1 MFVKNLTNNLKIEF
15 SRTNILNLLKT
26 AIVFL
31 VASLLVWLLF
41 FRSFRTA
48 ALMNIADLNR
58 EYTKQTELIA
68 DSMDNMVKT
77 FGTHVFQS
85 DSCKVLRSHIQ
96 HHSNDIIYALRELS
110 EYASSSQFIES
121 INIYDPFLDKV
132 YTTDP
137 RYLSV
142 DGVSPDEITD
152 FDVRDTYNSFDNKS
166 YIKSIFHRNEENGHI
181 DGLYYLFFDTYH
193 MTDPDSCLMILNINP
208 KWYLGNLI
216 EMQPYQRIML
226 FDNNDRLIYS
236 SIPDIDSVLNAITKE
251 EGDGYTVARM
261 DGRKEIIF
269 LSDFQPLDFKL
280 LTLVDE
286 KECLTHLYTLR
297 HTVTGIFILI
307 GFTLLLSTFIIFL
320 FVYNPYKRMKNKL
333 NIITS
338 ENEDG
343 SKLSEDE
350 ILTQL
355 IDENATHKIV
365 SDFGNLLEGEIDTL
379 EGFKPPYVLGITAMK
394 DEERLSSLLSA
405 YSVEYVITDYRHTGL
420 VFLSSIRNSV
430 SPVNVDYMVANGCFL
445 AITHR
450 YEDLS
455 STPVR
460 FRRLCDLFS
469 VRFSLENILTFEEE
483 IDGRSDDMTSAEAD
497 LNTLFTSLKNRKSE
511 EAMKAYSDFFDSFVQ
526 LDGVS
531 IRHLLK
537 NLEIEIDKQSR
548 EQNLDI
554 NEALPDV
561 DELLEK
567 ASSMKDLEDTYLPY
581 IIQIEESYKMKKKAS
596 DSRIAIQI
604 ENILDSNYRR
614 NDFTTIEL
622 SEIIGKNLNYLSKVY
637 KDTYGISITNSI
649 MKKRAETAKTL
660 LLTTDANV
668 EDIAIK
674 LGFENVKYF
683 YVIFKKYVGITPL
696 QYRKQKEA

>member
-1 MFVKNLTNNLKIEF
+1 
-15 SRTNILNLLKT
+15 
-26 AIVFL
+26 
-31 VASLLVWLLF
+31 
-41 FRSFRTA
+41 
-48 ALMNIADLNR
+48 
-58 EYTKQTELIA
+58 
-68 DSMDNMVKT
+68 
-77 FGTHVFQS
+77 
-85 DSCKVLRSHIQ
+85 
-96 HHSNDIIYALRELS
+96 
-110 EYASSSQFIES
+110 
-121 INIYDPFLDKV
+121 
-132 YTTDP
+132 
-137 RYLSV
+137 
-142 DGVSPDEITD
+142 
-152 FDVRDTYNSFDNKS
+152 
-166 YIKSIFHRNEENGHI
+166 
-181 DGLYYLFFDTYH
+181 
-193 MTDPDSCLMILNINP
+193 
-208 KWYLGNLI
+208 
-216 EMQPYQRIML
+216 
-226 FDNNDRLIYS
+226 
-236 SIPDIDSVLNAITKE
+236 
-251 EGDGYTVARM
+251 
-261 DGRKEIIF
+261 
-269 LSDFQPLDFKL
+269 
-280 LTLVDE
+280 
-286 KECLTHLYTLR
+286 
-297 HTVTGIFILI
+297 
-307 GFTLLLSTFIIFL
+307 
-320 FVYNPYKRMKNKL
+320 
-333 NIITS
+333 
-338 ENEDG
+338 
-343 SKLSEDE
+343 
-350 ILTQL
+350 
-355 IDENATHKIV
+355 
-365 SDFGNLLEGEIDTL
+365 
-379 EGFKPPYVLGITAMK
+379 MK